1 MKRTHSNNASGIE
14 NENDFWTAMYQ
25 ISGEKKKPIL
35 RLSNVYTEK
44 NVHTQ

>member
-1 MKRTHSNNASGIE
+1 MPVALKMKMTFEQPCIK
-14 NENDFWTAMYQ
+14 YQ
-25 ISGEKKKPIL
+25 GKKKKPIL